1 MIMKKL
7 ILFFVFII
15 FSSLAYGKDIRQVA
29 KEIQEEMSNQL
40 PQKLSKNLL
49 LRTVMS
55 YNETL
60 TFNAMLLYNKN
71 YLQTRLLQSGR
82 TMDSIKDQMKQM
94 AKNIVC
100 SSPILLSFINLG
112 GKLQYNYVFQNG
124 EHYLLTKI
132 DNC

>member
-1 MIMKKL
+1 MKKL
-7 ILFFVFII
+7 ILFLVFIL

-132 DNC
+132 DNS

>member
-1 MIMKKL
+1 MKKL
-7 ILFFVFII
+7 ILFLVFIL

>member
-1 MIMKKL
+1 MSIKGL
-7 ILFFVFII
+7 ILFLVFIL

-71 YLQTRLLQSGR
+71 YLQTRLLQSVR
-82 TMDSIKDQMKQM
+82 TMDRIKDQMKQM

-100 SSPILLSFINLG
+100 SSPILL
-112 GKLQYNYVFQNG
+112 
-124 EHYLLTKI
+124 
-132 DNC
+132 

>member
-1 MIMKKL
+1 MKGL
-7 ILFFVFII
+7 ILFLVFIL

>member
-1 MIMKKL
+1 MKKL

>member
-1 MIMKKL
+1 MKKL
-7 ILFFVFII
+7 ILFFVFIL